1 MYRKVYLVYGVILW
15 IWETIKEISVIFLWS
30 KTTRNEKRKN
40 QKGDNNEKTCDFNAC
55 VLICYDR
62 MF

>member
-1 MYRKVYLVYGVILW
+1 MVLFSG
-15 IWETIKEISVIFLWS
+15 F
-30 KTTRNEKRKN
+30 EKRSKELALFSFDQKIIRNKKLKN
-40 QKGDNNEKTCDFNAC
+40 QKGDNNEKTCDFNVC